1 MKMPEAYSAHD
12 HLVETAR
19 GKPEI
24 WRLLLGLLLVAVLVS
39 VLNMVFFTV
48 VAGMGPENWAQTLLL
63 GGSPLALLLLL
74 ASFGFIILGV
84 AVAARQVQ
92 HRSLVSIVG
101 GYRLAA
107 GQFLKVLKALLI
119 LGVVGFLLPPY
130 GFGGSLS
137 QNLPLSTWL
146 LLLPVSALVVLVQ
159 TSAEELLFRGYIQQT
174 LAARFQSPVIW
185 MGVPSILFA
194 IGHYTP
200 DMAGDN
206 ALLIALWACVF
217 GLLTSDLTA
226 RAGTLGPA
234 IALHFF
240 NNIIA
245 LLFISLPDNL
255 NGLALYTL
263 PFDASDAEQLRPWL
277 LVDLAVMFVCWLAA
291 RLALR
296 R

>member
-1 MKMPEAYSAHD
+1 MPSAYSAHM
-12 HLVETAR
+12 HLIKSAR
-19 GKPEI
+19 ARPEI
-24 WRLLLGLLLVAVLVS
+24 WRLLLGLLLIAVLVS
-39 VLNMVFFTV
+39 ILNMAFFTLI
-48 VAGMGPENWAQTLLL
+48 AGMGPESWAQNLVL
-63 GGSPLALLLLL
+63 GNSPLALLLLL
-74 ASFGFIILGV
+74 ASFGFIFLSV
-84 AVAARQVQ
+84 AVAARHVQ
-92 HRSLVSIVG
+92 HRSLRSIIG
-101 GYRLAA
+101 ERSLALA
-107 GQFLKVLKALLI
+107 QFLKVLKALLI
-119 LGVVGFLLPPY
+119 LGVVGVVLPPY
-130 GFGGSLS
+130 SVGGALI

-159 TSAEELLFRGYIQQT
+159 TSAEEVLFRGYIQQT
-174 LAARFQSPVIW
+174 LAARFKSPIIW

-194 IGHYTP
+194 VGHYTP
-200 DMAGDN
+200 DMAGEN

-240 NNIIA
+240 NNVIA
-245 LLFISLPDNL
+245 LLFFSLPDNL
-255 NGLALYTL
+255 NGLALYVL

-277 LVDLAVMFVCWLAA
+277 MVDLAVMLVCWLAA